1 MPQIHILDQY
11 ENPAIKEEMPTIEG
25 DDLAPCKYEVDGSSK
40 EEIDSQQL
48 KFGFPSNTGGGKHS
62 FTSILNKRFCSRL
75 FQVWEGHGHTA
86 IFKVDNQQN
95 PIVQH
100 MELCS
105 VICASLDGREV
116 WGENVV
122 VVPSLSCVRLFVT
135 PWTAA
140 CQASLYFTISQNL
153 LKLMSIEP
161 VTPFKHLV
169 LCHPVLLP
177 PSIFTSIR
185 VFSSEQALHIRW
197 QKLLE
202 LQHQSFQ

>member
-25 DDLAPCKYEVDGSSK
+25 DDLAPCKYEIDGSSK

-48 KFGFPSNTGGGKHS
+48 KFGFPSNTGGGKHSFTSVLSKHS

-86 IFKVDNQQN
+86 IFKVDNQRN

-105 VICASLDGREV
+105 VLCASLGGREV
-116 WGENVV
+116 WAENV
-122 VVPSLSCVRLFVT
+122 VVPSLSCVRLFVS

-140 CQASLYFTISQNL
+140 RQASLYFTISRNL

-161 VTPFKHLV
+161 VTPFKHLM
-169 LCHPVLLP
+169 LCHPLLVP

-185 VFSSEQALHIRW
+185 VFSGEQALRIRW
-197 QKLLE
+197 QK
-202 LQHQSFQ
+202 